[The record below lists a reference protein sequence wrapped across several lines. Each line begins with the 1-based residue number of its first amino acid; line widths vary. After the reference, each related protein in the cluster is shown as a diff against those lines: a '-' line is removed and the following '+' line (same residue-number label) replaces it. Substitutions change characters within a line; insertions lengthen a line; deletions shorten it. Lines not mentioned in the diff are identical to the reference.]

1 MFQEGTKKKSRACP
15 ERMDSEKQSLEAKEI
30 LPEKKGGSFLQLH
43 RESRITLSPLLSLLR
58 V

>member
-1 MFQEGTKKKSRACP
+1 MSQEGAEKILRACP
-15 ERMDSEKQSLEAKEI
+15 ERMDSKKQSLEAKDT

-43 RESRITLSPLLSLLR
+43 FESRITLSPFLNLMR

>member
-1 MFQEGTKKKSRACP
+1 MSQEGTEKITGACP
-15 ERMDSEKQSLEAKEI
+15 ERMDSKRKSLEAKST

-43 RESRITLSPLLSLLR
+43 FESRITLSPFLSLMR